1 MTRHKGI
8 IAYGTELD
16 REKLAVLAHLSKQ
29 SGSEVII
36 NMIRSQYK
44 EVAGDAPPSQIIKTG
59 TI

>member
-16 REKLAVLAHLSKQ
+16 REKLAVLAKLSGR

-36 NMIRSQYK
+36 SLIRQQY
-44 EVAGDAPPSQIIKTG
+44 ETVLG
-59 TI
+59 TADPKDIYVP